1 MTACEPLAGPQTESD
16 AALARVRA
24 YLDAL
29 DGFYGDEEIP
39 DVLDTSDGDSRSP
52 ALRLSDVRAIASRP
66 TPPGTTLPK
75 ET

>member
-1 MTACEPLAGPQTESD
+1 MTADYD
-16 AALARVRA
+16 AALSRVRE

-52 ALRLSDVRAIASRP
+52 ALRLSDVRTLATRP
-66 TPPGTTLPK
+66 IPPGTGDTDAAL
-75 ET
+75 